1 MLTLKNSYD
10 KIENFKRTLYSS
22 DSPTLEKMF
31 VYLKRLI
38 NKRKLLP
45 KRAKNFFQSVL
56 KRSVSGSVKCL
67 RLPPPP
73 PHTRTQ
79 KCNTVWR
86 RKSPSKEF
94 LTK

>member
-1 MLTLKNSYD
+1 MLTLKNSFD

-31 VYLKRLI
+31 IYLKRLI

-56 KRSVSGSVKCL
+56 KKSVSGSVKYL
-67 RLPPPP
+67 RLLPPLRAHAHENVTLFGVGKVPA
-73 PHTRTQ
+73 R
-79 KCNTVWR
+79 N
-86 RKSPSKEF
+86 F
-94 LTK
+94 